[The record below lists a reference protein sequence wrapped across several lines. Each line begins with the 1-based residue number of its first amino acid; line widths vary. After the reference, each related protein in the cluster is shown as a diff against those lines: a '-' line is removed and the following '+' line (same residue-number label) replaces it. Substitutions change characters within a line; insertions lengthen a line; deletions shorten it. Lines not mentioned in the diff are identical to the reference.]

1 MVRKMQGLTSKKEQD
16 ERILAEIERLNDI
29 LKNIHES
36 KRKIAKELINN
47 IAFMSVTLQ
56 DLQELIK
63 IQGPIVNFEQGSQ
76 KMLVENPAQKSY
88 NTMINRFTT
97 ATKQLFELLPKDL
110 VDIIPTGTQKQEDMP
125 KDRLQEFKK
134 KYNDVH

>member
-1 MVRKMQGLTSKKEQD
+1 MTRKMQGLTSKKEQD

>member
-1 MVRKMQGLTSKKEQD
+1 MDRKMQGLTSKKEQD

-110 VDIIPTGTQKQEDMP
+110 VDIIPTGTQ
-125 KDRLQEFKK
+125 
-134 KYNDVH
+134 

>member
-1 MVRKMQGLTSKKEQD
+1 MTKKITGLTAKKAQD
-16 ERILAEIERLNDI
+16 ERISAEIERLNDI

-63 IQGPIVNFEQGSQ
+63 LQGPIVNFEQGAQ
-76 KMLVENPAQKSY
+76 KMMVENPAQKSY

-110 VDIIPTGTQKQEDMP
+110 VDIIPTSSQGQKDVPQD
-125 KDRLQEFKK
+125 KLQEFKK
-134 KYNDVH
+134 KYDDVY

>member
-1 MVRKMQGLTSKKEQD
+1 MDRKMQGLTSKKEQD